1 MAISERVLALGEEFS
16 DYIIVDEA
24 RCSIIINIEIE
35 HFDILYREYKRLG
48 YSVKHVTRFK
58 SKDSMT
64 CVFSKDS

>member
-16 DYIIVDEA
+16 DYIIIDDTRNSV
-24 RCSIIINIEIE
+24 IINIGMEY
-35 HFDILYREYKRLG
+35 FDILFREYKRLG

-64 CVFSKDS
+64 CVFAKDS